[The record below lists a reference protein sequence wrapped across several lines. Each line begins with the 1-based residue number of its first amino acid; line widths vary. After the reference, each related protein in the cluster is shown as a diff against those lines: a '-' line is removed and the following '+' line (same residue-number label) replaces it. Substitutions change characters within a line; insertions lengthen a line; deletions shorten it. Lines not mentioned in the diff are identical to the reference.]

1 MSLKIKGFAFYS
13 IMLITVASLIL
24 IESYFQNSYASSK
37 DNSTDFK
44 TTLIP
49 FNSHIADQARGEKT
63 SLNDIIPFP

>member
-1 MSLKIKGFAFYS
+1 MIIKGFAFYS
-13 IMLITVASLIL
+13 IIL
-24 IESYFQNSYASSK
+24 IIVIDSILIDGSFQNSYASK

-49 FNSHIADQARGEKT
+49 FNSHIADQAKGEKT